1 MEKSKKVIGEI
12 LDEWKVS
19 EKIGMVE
26 EMMVKF
32 GFNDKVEEMKSR
44 FSGYMDIIMSEF

>member
-1 MEKSKKVIGEI
+1 VIGEI
-12 LDEWKVS
+12 LDDWKV
-19 EKIGMVE
+19 EDKIGMVE

-44 FSGYMDIIMSEF
+44 FGGYREIVMGEF